1 MIWDNY
7 YLCPKEKFFLAM
19 VKNRNIE
26 ETNTSQKGLSIWFT
40 GLSAAGK
47 TTLAQAFAEE
57 LRRRQV
63 VCCVLD
69 ADKVR
74 KGMNSDLGYSIEHR
88 QENIRRVAHM
98 NTLMLEAGLVIINCF
113 IQPTHSIRN
122 MTSNIIGKENYFEVF
137 VDCPLQVCEMRD
149 PKGLYKKARVGE
161 IVDFTG
167 IDSVFET
174 PVLPFLRIPTNELDL
189 RDCVDL
195 LLEKFFPIIN
205 PQTDCK

>member
-1 MIWDNY
+1 MNENIHT
-7 YLCPKEKFFLAM
+7 KEDDFLH
-19 VKNRNIE
+19 
-26 ETNTSQKGLSIWFT
+26 KGLSIWFT

-47 TTLAQAFAEE
+47 TTLANAFAEE
-57 LRRRQV
+57 LRQRNV

-98 NTLMLEAGLVIINCF
+98 NTLMLEAGLLIINCF
-113 IQPTHSIRN
+113 IQPTQAIRN

-137 VDCPLQVCEMRD
+137 VDCPLQVCETRD
-149 PKGLYKKARVGE
+149 PKGLYRKARAGE
-161 IVDFTG
+161 INDFTG

-174 PVLPFLRIPTNELDL
+174 PDHPFLRIPTHELDL
-189 RDCVDL
+189 RTCVDL
-195 LLEKFFPIIN
+195 LIEAFLPIIK